1 MGQTLFDLLNGQNL
15 VLYADDEL
23 RQQALSTVSIETP
36 RGWRIAKEKA
46 SKKIDAIVALSMA
59 CVTAMAHRGDLS
71 SRATRGALIVHYTLA
86 NKKSFR
92 STGPFMSANRSKNRA
107 PLSFKLSVALFAF

>member
-1 MGQTLFDLLNGQNL
+1 MGQTLFDLLNGENL
-15 VLYADDEL
+15 VLYADTEL

-59 CVTAMAHRGDLS
+59 CVAAMAHRAEMG
-71 SRATRGALIVHYTLA
+71 SRQRAALTG
-86 NKKSFR
+86 R
-92 STGPFMSANRSKNRA
+92 SM
-107 PLSFKLSVALFAF
+107 